1 MSFRP
6 TTVRLSLI
14 ERSTRDFQHAV
25 LTKAGAGE
33 SVPSRNAGSGSHPIR
48 IGSEVLARSGPD
60 DSSTLAFS
68 GPDPFGQ
75 KLTQSTGSR
84 LVPG

>member
-1 MSFRP
+1 M
-6 TTVRLSLI
+6 
-14 ERSTRDFQHAV
+14 

-33 SVPSRNAGSGSHPIR
+33 SVRSRNAGSGSYPIR
-48 IGSEVLARSGPD
+48 IYSEALARSGPN

-68 GPDPFGQ
+68 GPDPFGE